1 MRLDD
6 KSVVFKVEEGDTA
19 VAMMLNGTS
28 DSLFILERGVP
39 SNSQRRIEEYLWASV
54 FISGTA
60 VQLTETGT
68 NPLSITT
75 PGSYRFSNMGSDD
88 EEALI
93 DVTVYKKG

>member
-6 KSVVFKVEEGDTA
+6 KSVIFKVEEGETA

-28 DSLFILERGVP
+28 DSLFVLERGVP
-39 SNSQRRIEEYLWASV
+39 SNSLRRTDEYLWAPV
-54 FISGTA
+54 FVDGKSI
-60 VQLTETGT
+60 QLTEAGD
-68 NPLSITT
+68 NPLQIAV

-93 DVTVYKKG
+93 DVAVYKKG